1 MCRYT
6 NHQINKNIKSQIILY
21 SVMLFIVLGLMV
33 GYAYSQSC
41 KINTFSND
49 YKENLI
55 RFHVL
60 ANSDSEEDQALKL
73 KVRDK
78 VISYL
83 KPKLEDS
90 ESISQSEKIILNE
103 KDKLMDICKE
113 TIKQNGYNYDVSIN
127 LGYSKFPTKQYSS
140 VVLPAG
146 EYKSLKIIIGKGQ
159 GKNWWCV
166 MFPPLCF
173 VDEQNNVI
181 DKETDEK
188 LKKVLTKDEYE
199 LIVEKDKKNINN
211 LQIKF
216 KIVEVFQKILNLEKE
231 DKISIIN
238 IKKES
243 FFMGRYYKIVLSFVL
258 AIFMMTNTIFAY
270 GEKSL
275 NIINITHLFKQIQQI
290 KFAQLESSTL
300 QSQYKFD
307 LSENTMDK
315 KLVKITIPNLQDTK
329 NKSIKDYSTLA
340 NNTQQTKEAE
350 KEDTEECQQVMNL
363 SDEQINLLSKLV
375 AAEARGESYE
385 GQVAVAAVVL
395 NRVQDSRFPDSIE
408 GVIYQKNAFS
418 VVRNGY
424 IKAERT
430 EESDKAVKDALYGND
445 PTNNAIYFWNP
456 DISTCNWINTL
467 NPHLRI
473 GNHVFAR

>member
-1 MCRYT
+1 
-6 NHQINKNIKSQIILY
+6 
-21 SVMLFIVLGLMV
+21 
-33 GYAYSQSC
+33 
-41 KINTFSND
+41 
-49 YKENLI
+49 
-55 RFHVL
+55 
-60 ANSDSEEDQALKL
+60 
-73 KVRDK
+73 
-78 VISYL
+78 
-83 KPKLEDS
+83 
-90 ESISQSEKIILNE
+90 
-103 KDKLMDICKE
+103 
-113 TIKQNGYNYDVSIN
+113 
-127 LGYSKFPTKQYSS
+127 
-140 VVLPAG
+140 
-146 EYKSLKIIIGKGQ
+146 
-159 GKNWWCV
+159 
-166 MFPPLCF
+166 
-173 VDEQNNVI
+173 
-181 DKETDEK
+181 
-188 LKKVLTKDEYE
+188 
-199 LIVEKDKKNINN
+199 
-211 LQIKF
+211 
-216 KIVEVFQKILNLEKE
+216 
-231 DKISIIN
+231 
-238 IKKES
+238 
-243 FFMGRYYKIVLSFVL
+243 MGRYYKIVLSFVL

-363 SDEQINLLSKLV
+363 SDEQINLLLV

>member
-1 MCRYT
+1 
-6 NHQINKNIKSQIILY
+6 
-21 SVMLFIVLGLMV
+21 
-33 GYAYSQSC
+33 
-41 KINTFSND
+41 
-49 YKENLI
+49 
-55 RFHVL
+55 
-60 ANSDSEEDQALKL
+60 
-73 KVRDK
+73 
-78 VISYL
+78 
-83 KPKLEDS
+83 
-90 ESISQSEKIILNE
+90 
-103 KDKLMDICKE
+103 
-113 TIKQNGYNYDVSIN
+113 
-127 LGYSKFPTKQYSS
+127 
-140 VVLPAG
+140 
-146 EYKSLKIIIGKGQ
+146 
-159 GKNWWCV
+159 
-166 MFPPLCF
+166 
-173 VDEQNNVI
+173 
-181 DKETDEK
+181 
-188 LKKVLTKDEYE
+188 
-199 LIVEKDKKNINN
+199 
-211 LQIKF
+211 
-216 KIVEVFQKILNLEKE
+216 
-231 DKISIIN
+231 
-238 IKKES
+238 
-243 FFMGRYYKIVLSFVL
+243 MGRYYKIVLSFVL

-275 NIINITHLFKQIQQI
+275 NLINITHLFKQIQQI

-340 NNTQQTKEAE
+340 NNMQQTKEAE